1 MKICIHFAITDDTT
15 TSIHFWIPQKK
26 FQYIYFTN
34 KKNFEKKTCFRKIQK
49 RFVTKSQKKDLDEKL
64 KQNI

>member
-34 KKNFEKKTCFRKIQK
+34 KKNSRKKYVRKIQK